1 MEEKQLDIN
10 VVAMEVI
17 LNAGNGRQ
25 LVDEALACMAKFDF
39 NQAAKLL
46 EEAEEKV
53 LKAHV
58 AQTQVIQSQASGETM
73 EYSLLFIHAQDTIMT
88 INTELRMAK
97 QMLPIFKALA
107 EK

>member
-25 LVDEALACMAKFDF
+25 CVDEALACMTKFDF
-39 NQAAKLL
+39 DQAAKLL

-58 AQTQVIQSQASGETM
+58 AQTQVIQRKAGGETM
-73 EYSLLFIHAQDTIMT
+73 EYS
-88 INTELRMAK
+88 
-97 QMLPIFKALA
+97 
-107 EK
+107 